1 MNTMNDAAFN
11 QLLATALRR
20 KLTAEEAAQVQACLA
35 RDPLAKAVWE
45 EEMALTQ
52 LLNRLPDAPLAS
64 NFTARV
70 LQAVE
75 RDSPPPWHAPGRFRW
90 FGLRR
95 PVHQCAAAFL
105 AVLLSLLGYWQYQ
118 SVRRERM
125 ALALH
130 KLASHFDTPSTV
142 VALAPDELWK
152 NFDAIN
158 RLPQTQSDEELLAV
172 LKEVAMK

>member
-1 MNTMNDAAFN
+1 MNDAAFN
-11 QLLATALRR
+11 QLLDTALRR
-20 KLTAEEAAQVQACLA
+20 KLTAEEEAQLQACLA
-35 RDPLAKAVWE
+35 RDPQAKAVWE
-45 EEMALTQ
+45 EEMALKQ

-64 NFTARV
+64 NFTAHV

-75 RDSPPPWHAPGRFRW
+75 RDSRRHRHAPKLFRW

-95 PVHQCAAAFL
+95 SAQQCAAAFL
-105 AVLLSLLGYWQYQ
+105 AVLLAALGYWQYQ

-130 KLASHFDTPSTV
+130 RLAPHFDSPSIA
-142 VALAPDELWK
+142 VALAPDELW
-152 NFDAIN
+152 NYFDVIN
-158 RLPQTQSDEELLAV
+158 RLPQTQGDEELLAV

>member
-1 MNTMNDAAFN
+1 MNIMNDAAFN
-11 QLLATALRR
+11 QLLDTALRR
-20 KLTAEEAAQVQACLA
+20 KLTPEEEARLQAYVAQNPQARA
-35 RDPLAKAVWE
+35 IWE
-45 EEMALTQ
+45 EEMALSQ
-52 LLNRLPDAPLAS
+52 LLNGLPDAPLAS

-75 RDSPPPWHAPGRFRW
+75 RDSRQRHAPKHWRW

-95 PVHQCAAAFL
+95 PAQQCAAACL
-105 AVLLSLLGYWQYQ
+105 AVVLAALVYWQYE
-118 SVRRERM
+118 SVRRQKM

-130 KLASHFDTPSTV
+130 RLTPHLDSAST
-142 VALAPDELWK
+142 ALALTPDELWK

-158 RLPQTQSDEELLAV
+158 RLPQTETDEELLAV

>member
-1 MNTMNDAAFN
+1 MTGFRINIMNDAAFN
-11 QLLATALRR
+11 QLLDTALRR

-52 LLNRLPDAPLAS
+52 LLERLPDAPLAS
-64 NFTARV
+64 NFTARGR
-70 LQAVE
+70 LAVG
-75 RDSPPPWHAPGRFRW
+75 RDAPPPRHAPGRVRC

-95 PVHQCAAAFL
+95 PVRQCAAAFL
-105 AVLLSLLGYWQYQ
+105 AVLLSLLSYWQYQ

-142 VALAPDELWK
+142 VALAPDE
-152 NFDAIN
+152 
-158 RLPQTQSDEELLAV
+158 
-172 LKEVAMK
+172 

>member
-11 QLLATALRR
+11 QLLDTALRR
-20 KLTAEEAAQVQACLA
+20 ELTAEEEARLQACLA

-45 EEMALTQ
+45 EEMALSQ

-64 NFTARV
+64 NFTAHV

-75 RDSPPPWHAPGRFRW
+75 RDSRPVPRRFRW

-95 PVHQCAAAFL
+95 PAQQCAAACL
-105 AVLLSLLGYWQYQ
+105 ALLLAALGYREYQ

-130 KLASHFDTPSTV
+130 RLAPHFDTPSTA
-142 VALAPDELWK
+142 VALAPDELWN
-152 NFDAIN
+152 NFEAIN
-158 RLPQTQSDEELLAV
+158 RLPQAQSDEELLAV